1 MELRHLAADIT
12 ESNIEKDDISKI
24 HSTHSTFRGIDMK
37 DMCEWDRKNR

>member
-12 ESNIEKDDISKI
+12 ESNIEKDDIS
-24 HSTHSTFRGIDMK
+24 TNLTFRGLDMK